1 MKYEIKGG
9 NLPVAI
15 CTLEEGET
23 VITERGGMS
32 WMSPNMKMETTSGG
46 GVGKMLGRMFSGES
60 AFLNRYT
67 AQGGEGTI
75 AFASSFP
82 GDIKAYQITPGKGMI
97 VQKSGFLASESGVE
111 LSTYIQNGLAKGFV
125 GGEGFIM
132 QKLTGN
138 GIVFIEIDGSAIEY
152 DLAAGE
158 KIVISTGTLAA
169 MEETCTMEVQMVKG
183 VKNVL
188 LGGEGMFNTTVTG
201 PGKVVLQTMPL
212 VNVAQLLRPLI
223 VQNK

>member
-9 NLPVAI
+9 NLPVAV
-15 CTLEEGET
+15 CTLQAGET
-23 VITERGGMS
+23 VITEGGGMS

-46 GVGKMLGRMFSGES
+46 GVGKMLGRMLSGES
-60 AFLNRYT
+60 LFLNRYT
-67 AQGGEGTI
+67 AEGGEGTI

-82 GDIKAYQITPGKGMI
+82 GDIKAYQLSPGKGMI
-97 VQKSGFLASESGVE
+97 VQKSGFLASESSVQ
-111 LSTYIQNGLAKGFV
+111 LSAYVQNGLGKGLV

-132 QKLTGN
+132 QKLSGTGT
-138 GIVFIEIDGSAIEY
+138 VFIEIDGSAIEY

-158 KIVISTGTLAA
+158 KIVLSTGTLAA
-169 MEETCTMEVQMVKG
+169 MDESCTMEVQMVKG
-183 VKNVL
+183 VKNMF

-212 VNVAQLLRPLI
+212 VNVAQILKPYI
-223 VQNK
+223 VKSK